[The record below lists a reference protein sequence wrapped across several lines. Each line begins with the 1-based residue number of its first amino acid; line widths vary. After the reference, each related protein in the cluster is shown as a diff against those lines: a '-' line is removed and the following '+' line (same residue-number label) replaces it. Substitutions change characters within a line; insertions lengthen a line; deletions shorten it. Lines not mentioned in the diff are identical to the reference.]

1 MSGIVCATRRGPSSQ
16 PTIDRAVALAQET
29 GLSLRFLYVVNLD
42 FLTHTITSR
51 VRTISEQMRRMG
63 ESIRLPRDGRRVSEL
78 RDRRPPQHCL

>member
-1 MSGIVCATRRGPSSQ
+1 
-16 PTIDRAVALAQET
+16 
-29 GLSLRFLYVVNLD
+29 VVNLD